1 MSTDLVN
8 VAVPRQHLS
17 RVYGLIAQLE
27 GKIITVEAPDVDDSP
42 SPSLAT
48 DEWTPARIRKM
59 VEQSEA
65 PMRSVLNALASQPGA
80 WLSTQVLAEAVGG
93 AADWNTIA
101 GMFGAFGR
109 RCKSRYGLETKPYD
123 RRNEHGVGKV
133 YRMSK
138 EIAQQV
144 LQAMKNGH

>member
-8 VAVPRQHLS
+8 VAVPREHLS

-27 GKIITVEAPDVDDSP
+27 GKIVTVESPQVDDSP
-42 SPSLAT
+42 SADSAT
-48 DEWTPARIRKM
+48 DEWTPALIRKM
-59 VEQSEA
+59 VEQSDK
-65 PMRSVLNALASQPGA
+65 PMRSVLKALASRSGE
-80 WLSTQVLAEAVGG
+80 WLSSQDLAEAVGG

-109 RCKSRYGLETKPYD
+109 RLKNRYALRTKPWE
-123 RRNEHGVGKV
+123 RRYEHGVGKV

-138 EIAQQV
+138 EIAQHV
-144 LQAMKNGH
+144 LQALKNGH